1 MLRKR
6 VEKLEAQVPLRPGRL
21 LERLER
27 QGLLSLSYVDKALLQ
42 EMHATTSRRKTWSPE
57 HHAAIERYEE
67 SLAVLLREVSDDEL
81 RGLISEVERSLG
93 RPLNEIFEATAWDTA
108 ERCIEGSQSSKRS
121 PIFRPRRTNGGA
133 YASERYS

>member
-6 VEKLEAQVPLRPGRL
+6 IEKLEAQVPLQPGRL

-27 QGLLSLSYVDKALLQ
+27 EAVFSLSYVDKALFQ

-67 SLAVLLREVSDDEL
+67 SLAVLLRDVSDDEL
-81 RGLISEVERSLG
+81 SGLISEVERSIG
-93 RPLNEIFEATAWDTA
+93 RPLHEIFGTAA
-108 ERCIEGSQSSKRS
+108 
-121 PIFRPRRTNGGA
+121 
-133 YASERYS
+133 